1 MQLQTTNN
9 SIQTY
14 KKFQRKRVAQ
24 AMLVAI
30 LMITAAA
37 LAIGLAVATVGSSEV
52 TQSLAAKQSA
62 QAYTLAESCLENT
75 LMRFARAETAVPAE
89 FTNDQG
95 SCTIEIAGGPPAAYQ
110 ITAKSTVGRIH
121 RNLRA
126 TVAATWVGSEATDEI
141 LNVQGWEE
149 IY

>member
-1 MQLQTTNN
+1 MKLQTEKWQFR
-9 SIQTY
+9 SG
-14 KKFQRKRVAQ
+14 Q

-62 QAYTLAESCLENT
+62 QAYDLAETCLENT
-75 LMRFARAETAVPAE
+75 LMRFARADTSLPAQ
-89 FTNDQG
+89 FTNDIG
-95 SCTIEIAGGPPAAYQ
+95 SCTIEISGGPPSAYQ
-110 ITAKSTVGRIH
+110 ITSKSTVARVH

-126 TVAATWVGSEATDEI
+126 TVAVTWVGSEATDEI
-141 LNVQGWEE
+141 LNIQSWEE
-149 IY
+149 SY

>member
-1 MQLQTTNN
+1 M
-9 SIQTY
+9 
-14 KKFQRKRVAQ
+14 KKNAFKKRSAQAPRLRSGQ

-52 TQSLAAKQSA
+52 IQCLAAKQSA
-62 QAYTLAESCLENT
+62 QADTLAETCLEDT
-75 LMRFARAETAVPAE
+75 LMRFARADTSQPAP
-89 FTNDQG
+89 FTNSIG
-95 SCTIEIAGGPPAAYQ
+95 SCTIEISGGPPAAYQ
-110 ITAKSTVGRIH
+110 ILSKASVARVH

-126 TVAATWVGSEATDEI
+126 TVAVTWVGSEATDEI
-141 LNVQGWEE
+141 LKIQAWEE